1 MSDMQMGGQRV
12 TLSDVDIPFGRLVS
26 ILIKWGLA
34 AIPAAIIVSI
44 IFSIIMAIIIGIL
57 GAIFGQEFLM
67 HWVRMV
73 PQQ

>member
-1 MSDMQMGGQRV
+1 MSDSQYGGQRV
-12 TLSDVDIPFGRLVS
+12 TLSDVDIPFGRLIG

-44 IFSIIMAIIIGIL
+44 VFSIIMAIIFAIL

-67 HWVRMV
+67 NWVRMM
-73 PQQ
+73 PQ